1 VAGRNEETMYT
12 GRLIENLMKTVERA
26 EQRVSDTQFSEEKLA
41 EFYAISHFELTQ
53 LEPGLAGVA

>member
-1 VAGRNEETMYT
+1 MYT